1 MITFHKL
8 LPEED
13 PDFNNIVFKHRY
25 ALDHKDIVLKYR
37 YPLPNGTFVW
47 AGLSA
52 MMESNALWNEMTSS
66 MGHPGV
72 VLGVSYHQ
80 MESLAHLKDMPVGM
94 YLFKAAGSL
103 IRKTERRPV
112 PPTYEVCYQCD
123 FSFASFQIL
132 TTNFLASQM
141 AGLHNIREGLRKHP
155 NPDSF
160 N

>member
-13 PDFNNIVFKHRY
+13 PDFNDIVFKHRY

-66 MGHPGV
+66 MGHHGV
-72 VLGVSYHQ
+72 VLGVSYYQ
-80 MESLAHLKDMPVGM
+80 MESPLHLKDMPVAM

-112 PPTYEVCYQCD
+112 PPTYEVMLPMPLLICI
-123 FSFASFQIL
+123 ASDTYHSLLSISDGWF
-132 TTNFLASQM
+132 TKS
-141 AGLHNIREGLRKHP
+141 
-155 NPDSF
+155 
-160 N
+160 